1 MNDFCSVFISQ
12 KDTYEALNAIKN
24 SGGDGVVL
32 WGSSSDLNSKYVL
45 VNVFLVFTAIRLPL
59 IMNSSIPMLLD
70 RNVNNFTSTW
80 KTSWARSHN
89 HSSHDTL

>member
-32 WGSSSDLNSKYVL
+32 WGSSSDLNSK
-45 VNVFLVFTAIRLPL
+45 
-59 IMNSSIPMLLD
+59 
-70 RNVNNFTSTW
+70 
-80 KTSWARSHN
+80 
-89 HSSHDTL
+89 